1 MPTTIEVE
9 DVLSDDSDEVI
20 APTPAPAVELESAPL
35 VDGGGR
41 GNDDPKAVEG
51 PPKKKKKKKKTGG
64 GRSITFTSQEIYLI
78 CQAWVAKS
86 VDKEKGQ
93 STIQFT
99 LFKFLG

>member
-20 APTPAPAVELESAPL
+20 APTPAPAVESESAPS

-41 GNDDPKAVEG
+41 GNDDPEAVEG
-51 PPKKKKKKKKTGG
+51 PPKKEKKKKTGG
-64 GRSITFTSQEIYLI
+64 GTSIAFTLQEIYLI
-78 CQAWVAKS
+78 RQAWVVKS
-86 VDKEKGQ
+86 VNKEKGQ